1 MFTLKNNLII
11 IKYMVEKRKRGR
23 PKKDSVMETIAVR
36 LPYETILEIDNYVN
50 QVKKNFQGMNVTR
63 ADAIRQLINNG
74 LIIKSEKKEP
84 SDIEEEKRRFWD

>member
-1 MFTLKNNLII
+1 MENKT
-11 IKYMVEKRKRGR
+11 KRGR

-36 LPYETILEIDNYVN
+36 LPYDTILEIDNYVN
-50 QVKKNFQGMNVTR
+50 QVKKKFHGMNVTR

-74 LIIKSEKKEP
+74 LNLKADENDT

>member
-1 MFTLKNNLII
+1 
-11 IKYMVEKRKRGR
+11 
-23 PKKDSVMETIAVR
+23 METIAVR

-50 QVKKNFQGMNVTR
+50 QIKKKFQGMNVTR

-74 LIIKSEKKEP
+74 LNIKSEKNET

>member
-1 MFTLKNNLII
+1 M
-11 IKYMVEKRKRGR
+11 EKKSKRGR

-36 LPYETILEIDNYVN
+36 LPYEIILEIDNYVN
-50 QVKKNFQGMNVTR
+50 QIKKKFQGMNVTR

-74 LIIKSEKKEP
+74 LNIKADENDA

>member
-1 MFTLKNNLII
+1 M
-11 IKYMVEKRKRGR
+11 EKKTKRGR

-50 QVKKNFQGMNVTR
+50 QVKKKFHGMNVTR

-74 LIIKSEKKEP
+74 LNLEADENDT

>member
-1 MFTLKNNLII
+1 
-11 IKYMVEKRKRGR
+11 
-23 PKKDSVMETIAVR
+23 
-36 LPYETILEIDNYVN
+36 
-50 QVKKNFQGMNVTR
+50 MNVTR

>member
-1 MFTLKNNLII
+1 M
-11 IKYMVEKRKRGR
+11 EKKTKRGR

-36 LPYETILEIDNYVN
+36 LPFETILEIDNYVN
-50 QVKKNFQGMNVTR
+50 QVKKKFHGMNVTR

-74 LIIKSEKKEP
+74 LNLKADENDT

>member
-1 MFTLKNNLII
+1 
-11 IKYMVEKRKRGR
+11 MVEKRKRGR

-50 QVKKNFQGMNVTR
+50 QVKKNFKGMNITR

>member
-1 MFTLKNNLII
+1 M
-11 IKYMVEKRKRGR
+11 EKKTKRGR

-50 QVKKNFQGMNVTR
+50 QVKKKFHGMNVTR

-74 LIIKSEKKEP
+74 LNLKANENDT

>member
-1 MFTLKNNLII
+1 M
-11 IKYMVEKRKRGR
+11 EKKTKRGR

-50 QVKKNFQGMNVTR
+50 QIKKKFHGMNVTR

-74 LIIKSEKKEP
+74 LNLKADENDT

>member
-1 MFTLKNNLII
+1 
-11 IKYMVEKRKRGR
+11 MVEKRKRGR

-50 QVKKNFQGMNVTR
+50 QVKKNFKGMNVTR

>member
-1 MFTLKNNLII
+1 
-11 IKYMVEKRKRGR
+11 MVEKRKRGR
-23 PKKDSVMETIAVR
+23 PKKDLVMETIAVR

-50 QVKKNFQGMNVTR
+50 QIKRNFQGMNVTR

>member
-1 MFTLKNNLII
+1 MKKQNV
-11 IKYMVEKRKRGR
+11 VEKTKRGR

-50 QVKKNFQGMNVTR
+50 QIKKKFQGMNVTR

-74 LIIKSEKKEP
+74 LNIKSEKNET